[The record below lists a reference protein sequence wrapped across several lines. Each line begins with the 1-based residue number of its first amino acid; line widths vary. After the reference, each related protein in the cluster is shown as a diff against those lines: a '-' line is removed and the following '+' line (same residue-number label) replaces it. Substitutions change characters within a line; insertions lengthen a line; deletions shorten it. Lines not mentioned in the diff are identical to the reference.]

1 MINEINDVQQ
11 KIELVCIE
19 NLVPQDH
26 LLRLI
31 DKYIDFSFIR
41 ELTKDLYCHDNG
53 RPAVD
58 PIVLFKMLFI
68 GYLFGIRSERQLVKD
83 IEVNVAYRWFL
94 GFSLT
99 DKIPDHST
107 ISQNRIRRYKNT
119 NIAQEIF
126 DNIVLQAIDHGLV
139 RGNILYSDST
149 HLKANANKM
158 KFEKQEVEVSVKDYV
173 EELDKAIEEDRIS
186 HGKKPLKKKENIKEV
201 KERRVST
208 TDPDSGYMY
217 RDNKPEGFF
226 YLDHRTVDSQN
237 NIIVDVHV
245 TPGNVNDV
253 DPYLKRLDRIRER
266 FKLDVKYVGLDA
278 GYYTNAICKGI
289 FDRNITPVIAYRR
302 GVYQKGKYSKNKY
315 VYIEEWDVY
324 ACPNDSFLE
333 YKTTTRQGYK
343 EYVCNKETCQS
354 CSHKESCLPDA
365 SEFKTIRRH
374 VWEEYKERNTKFLKT
389 PKGKIIY
396 KRRKETIERSFAD
409 SKELHGLRYSRY
421 RGIAAVSEQ
430 CLLTAA
436 VQNMKR
442 IARVLAS
449 LFFDKI
455 YGLIKI
461 NSIIKYNYLEI
472 VL

>member
-158 KFEKQEVEVSVKDYV
+158 KFEKQEVEISVKDYV

-186 HGKKPLKKKENIKEV
+186 HGKKPL
-201 KERRVST
+201 
-208 TDPDSGYMY
+208 
-217 RDNKPEGFF
+217 
-226 YLDHRTVDSQN
+226 
-237 NIIVDVHV
+237 
-245 TPGNVNDV
+245 
-253 DPYLKRLDRIRER
+253 
-266 FKLDVKYVGLDA
+266 
-278 GYYTNAICKGI
+278 
-289 FDRNITPVIAYRR
+289 
-302 GVYQKGKYSKNKY
+302 
-315 VYIEEWDVY
+315 
-324 ACPNDSFLE
+324 
-333 YKTTTRQGYK
+333 
-343 EYVCNKETCQS
+343 
-354 CSHKESCLPDA
+354 
-365 SEFKTIRRH
+365 
-374 VWEEYKERNTKFLKT
+374 
-389 PKGKIIY
+389 
-396 KRRKETIERSFAD
+396 
-409 SKELHGLRYSRY
+409 
-421 RGIAAVSEQ
+421 
-430 CLLTAA
+430 
-436 VQNMKR
+436 
-442 IARVLAS
+442 
-449 LFFDKI
+449 
-455 YGLIKI
+455 
-461 NSIIKYNYLEI
+461 
-472 VL
+472 